1 MVRSAPCESE
11 KEKERART
19 VNPSRTSRRGAKH
32 NPSKQWLGF
41 NRRRRAPNLFF
52 SGLIFRSRLGI
63 ADFIIWLHGRR
74 AGCARSG
81 HAVAPIKRLPPP
93 AGESRVMHIMCDPLM
108 HYTLDLCAAAAP
120 RGRSALDDMQCT
132 FSSFKPQPPQSE
144 LIAGVKSQTAQILLW
159 AMFITEHWSVLIGL
173 LTAN

>member
-1 MVRSAPCESE
+1 VARLQSAP
-11 KEKERART
+11 
-19 VNPSRTSRRGAKH
+19 PSTEFIFLWQR
-32 NPSKQWLGF
+32 
-41 NRRRRAPNLFF
+41 
-52 SGLIFRSRLGI
+52 GLIFRSRLGI

-93 AGESRVMHIMCDPLM
+93 AGESRVMHIMCVYMLQTDPLM

-144 LIAGVKSQTAQILLW
+144 LIAGVKSQTAQILL
-159 AMFITEHWSVLIGL
+159 
-173 LTAN
+173 